1 MTAFCGYLLKK
12 YPDISLDEYIRRCE
26 VRWQDFDQSSFT
38 WTWDECRAN
47 PVEDCWDRFERGA
60 PFSVWVKT
68 QQTPFTGLI
77 GDCTATPFTGRR
89 ERGTT

>member
-1 MTAFCGYLLKK
+1 MNVEVPLGLWTLLHA
-12 YPDISLDEYIRRCE
+12 SR
-26 VRWQDFDQSSFT
+26 VAQSSFT

-68 QQTPFTGLI
+68 RKRKRTPFAGVI
-77 GDCTATPFTGRR
+77 GSATATPFTGKR
-89 ERGTT
+89 ERGTA